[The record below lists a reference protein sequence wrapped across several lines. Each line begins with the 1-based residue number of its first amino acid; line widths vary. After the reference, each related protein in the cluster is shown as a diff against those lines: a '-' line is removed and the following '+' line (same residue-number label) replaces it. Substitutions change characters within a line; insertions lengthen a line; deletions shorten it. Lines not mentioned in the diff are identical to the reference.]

1 MYKIKIEAENV
12 CEDISNYTQDSEY
25 YSNANNLV
33 VSNMEDEACSYIS
46 FFRIKILNVYKNI
59 LFNMSYV
66 RHKISKIPCKEHNTG
81 SHRIIF
87 LQ

>member
-1 MYKIKIEAENV
+1 MDKIKIEAENV

-25 YSNANNLV
+25 YSNANKLV
-33 VSNMEDEACSYIS
+33 VSNMEDGAWGYIS
-46 FFRIKILNVYKNI
+46 FFRIKILNLYKKI

-66 RHKISKIPCKEHNTG
+66 RHKISKIQCKEHNAG
-81 SHRIIF
+81 SYRTIF

>member
-46 FFRIKILNVYKNI
+46 FF
-59 LFNMSYV
+59 
-66 RHKISKIPCKEHNTG
+66 
-81 SHRIIF
+81 
-87 LQ
+87 